1 MDACAVPSAIQTAAC
16 QLQGSDLATPHGL
29 RVTDSCSDI
38 GMGNTT
44 NFAAAQKV
52 ASSVR

>member
-1 MDACAVPSAIQTAAC
+1 MDAAS

-38 GMGNTT
+38 GKGNTT